1 MQNVRFLNMTQYNN
15 PSFFKFIHDNK
26 NVDSKSLLLKHHG
39 KMMGFPLEFAVVQIE
54 SRKKTESKLPYFLSF
69 DKFIFPDKIS
79 AEQSSDQRVA
89 KYHASLVGRG
99 QHILDMT
106 SGLGIDAMSMAMAD
120 NYVTACELDKNKH
133 DALIHNSSIIELSGF
148 TPVNCNSVEFI
159 RNSSESF
166 DIIFIDP
173 ARRDINNKRTYSF
186 NDCIPD
192 VTSCISDMKSRSKR
206 IFIKASPLLDVT
218 KVRDEIDCISKLHL
232 VCVKGECKELLVEID
247 NSECFKGIRVVDL
260 NDDGMI
266 SDIFFDEAELR
277 HGLFTFASKSDLAV
291 GKYLYEPNAGVMK
304 LNPAKA
310 LCDRYN
316 GLKKLARNTSLY
328 ISDILYDNFP
338 GRISIIENIPDNEA
352 LKSMKGEKYNVVSR
366 NYPLTADELRKKY
379 RIKEGKDKFLYA
391 FRMTENSI
399 PQLCL
404 TQRI

>member
-1 MQNVRFLNMTQYNN
+1 MTQYNN

-133 DALIHNSSIIELSGF
+133 DVLIHNSSIIELSGF

-186 NDCIPD
+186 KDCIPD

-266 SDIFFDEAELR
+266 SDIFFDEAELS

-352 LKSMKGEKYNVVSR
+352 LKSMKGERYNVVSR

>member
-1 MQNVRFLNMTQYNN
+1 MTQYNN

-26 NVDSKSLLLKHHG
+26 NEDSKSLLLRHHG
-39 KMMGFPLEFAVVQIE
+39 KEMGFPLDFAVVQIE
-54 SRKKTESKLPYFLSF
+54 SRKKTEAKLPYFLSF
-69 DKFIFPDKIS
+69 DKFTFPDKIS

-106 SGLGIDAMSMAMAD
+106 AGLGIDAMSMAMAD
-120 NYVTACELDKNKH
+120 NSVTAFELDKNKY
-133 DALIHNSSIIELSGF
+133 DALLHNSSIIGLSQF

-173 ARRDINNKRTYSF
+173 ARRDINNRRTYSLK
-186 NDCIPD
+186 DCTPD
-192 VTSCISDMKSRSKR
+192 VTSCISDMKARGKH

-218 KVRDEIDCISKLHL
+218 KVRDEIDCISKIHL

-247 NSECFKGIRVVDL
+247 NSGCFKGIRVVDL

-266 SDIFFDEAELR
+266 SDIFFDEAELSQ
-277 HGLFTFASKSDLAV
+277 GLFTVAAKSDLAV
-291 GKYLYEPNAGVMK
+291 GNYLYEPNAGVMK

-338 GRISIIENIPDNEA
+338 GRISVIESIPDKEA
-352 LKSMKGEKYNVVSR
+352 LKSMKGERYNVVSR

-379 RIKEGKDKFLYA
+379 RINEGKDKFLYA
-391 FRMTENSI
+391 FRMTEDNIS
-399 PQLCL
+399 QLCL
-404 TQRI
+404 TRRI